1 MAECAIRQL
10 FKKMTLIVSLKTP
23 LFNHLHQAA
32 QTQASGDTAQ
42 KTLAEKQNNVLGD
55 KSLSKTSLSRTP
67 KRQKLG
73 REKCEKQA

>member
-32 QTQASGDTAQ
+32 QTQASRDTPQ
-42 KTLAEKQNNVLGD
+42 KTFAEKTKQRARRQIIKQNITEPHAQTAKIGE
-55 KSLSKTSLSRTP
+55 
-67 KRQKLG
+67 G
-73 REKCEKQA
+73 EM